1 MLSLLRMR
9 VVHKSL
15 HRYHRM
21 APKTIVSTYLSSD
34 AKQPPAPSPAVVATR
49 VDPKVVAKI
58 KSSFTY
64 DDSVK
69 SVKFITPL
77 RAMREYILTTQD
89 LEALPRYYSRSPYSG
104 ETQTQVFLRSDV
116 EQLAYKKHG
125 GKDAFEL
132 RLKIIKDMERRAR
145 ADIFNLKKALKHFK
159 ATIESNRNDPS
170 RHMERQRSVF
180 RTGPGRVVLFA
191 IAVNSLNVAA
201 KAIAWWY
208 TGSKSIFSEVMH
220 SIADTFNQILVAY
233 GLHSSFQKPD
243 EMHPYG
249 YIPMRNVSSLI
260 SGVAIFFLGAGF
272 TFYHG
277 VRGLLEPHDVEPL
290 YWALLV
296 LLGSFVSEGSTLA
309 LAYREARRGAKRH
322 NYDSVRQW
330 LMAGV
335 DPSTSVVLLEDLA
348 AVLGV
353 LVAGTAM
360 SITALTGSSLPDA
373 VGAIGVSGI
382 LGAVAALI
390 IRTNTEMLIGRS
402 IPLEKQEA
410 IMRLIDNMKVI
421 RGTYDIK
428 ATMMGGDAMRF
439 KAEVDIDGRE
449 LTKRYMETLPLD
461 ALLQEVKSIQTEQ
474 QLVHFMLKHGDNLV
488 NTLGAEINQIEAKIK
503 AAVEEKYRRL
513 RIQYVIPERRLG
525 LCLPAEIGLDFLPY
539 FFYSITTFVVL
550 SAFDRFLS
558 FQTTERISRDDA
570 H

>member
-1 MLSLLRMR
+1 TSVGPNVRISHSLNRCNRLIVNR
-9 VVHKSL
+9 VTHNTE
-15 HRYHRM
+15 RDE
-21 APKTIVSTYLSSD
+21 I
-34 AKQPPAPSPAVVATR
+34 
-49 VDPKVVAKI
+49 
-58 KSSFTY
+58 SFDNTG
-64 DDSVK
+64 
-69 SVKFITPL
+69 KFLID
-77 RAMREYILTTQD
+77 QD
-89 LEALPRYYSRSPYSG
+89 LHVDSGPRFSNGPY
-104 ETQTQVFLRSDV
+104 
-116 EQLAYKKHG
+116 EQ
-125 GKDAFEL
+125 
-132 RLKIIKDMERRAR
+132 
-145 ADIFNLKKALKHFK
+145 
-159 ATIESNRNDPS
+159 
-170 RHMERQRSVF
+170 SVF
-180 RTGPGRVVLFA
+180 RE
-191 IAVNSLNVAA
+191 
-201 KAIAWWY
+201 
-208 TGSKSIFSEVMH
+208 SK
-220 SIADTFNQILVAY
+220 
-233 GLHSSFQKPD
+233 
-243 EMHPYG
+243 
-249 YIPMRNVSSLI
+249 
-260 SGVAIFFLGAGF
+260 FLPEK
-272 TFYHG
+272 
-277 VRGLLEPHDVEPL
+277 R
-290 YWALLV
+290 
-296 LLGSFVSEGSTLA
+296 TLA

-503 AAVEEKYRRL
+503 
-513 RIQYVIPERRLG
+513 
-525 LCLPAEIGLDFLPY
+525 
-539 FFYSITTFVVL
+539 
-550 SAFDRFLS
+550 
-558 FQTTERISRDDA
+558 
-570 H
+570 

>member
-1 MLSLLRMR
+1 TVLS
-9 VVHKSL
+9 
-15 HRYHRM
+15 
-21 APKTIVSTYLSSD
+21 
-34 AKQPPAPSPAVVATR
+34 
-49 VDPKVVAKI
+49 VVAKI

-77 RAMREYILTTQD
+77 RAIREYILTTQD

-159 ATIESNRNDPS
+159 ATMESNRNDPS
-170 RHMERQRSVF
+170 LHVERQRSVF

-220 SIADTFNQILVAY
+220 SIADTFNQAGLFQYYRLSNHQMYEYGPANLHTGQILVAY

-290 YWALLV
+290 HWALLV
-296 LLGSFVSEGSTLA
+296 MLGSFVSEGSTLA
-309 LAYREARRGAKRH
+309 LAYREARLGAKRH

-360 SITALTGSSLPDA
+360 GITTLTGSPFPDA

-428 ATMMGGDAMRF
+428 ATMMGGEAMRF

-503 AAVEEKYRRL
+503 
-513 RIQYVIPERRLG
+513 
-525 LCLPAEIGLDFLPY
+525 
-539 FFYSITTFVVL
+539 
-550 SAFDRFLS
+550 
-558 FQTTERISRDDA
+558 
-570 H
+570 